1 MFTTLFINIF
11 SVFLMMIPGYLVV
24 RKNIVKESAL
34 KDFSHVIVKVLY
46 PSLIFSSIT
55 KNFTICSV
63 LESWQLPVSV
73 FVLSIIG
80 YIIGMIHQGF
90 FKVDDVKRQ
99 KSILFQFTI
108 NNFSFLPLAIVA
120 KLYDEQHMAA
130 VIIST
135 LGAEL
140 TLWTVGMF
148 ILNKRSRGFSIKNL
162 KHLLSPPLVSIYF
175 SLLVLITL
183 EILDLS
189 ISDLANQSIFV
200 NYIQKTIYQL
210 GQATIPL
217 SMIMV
222 GGRMGKISPSD
233 LKIRSIWAV
242 TLFRLVVI
250 PFVAIVVMRQLFP
263 NHPFLNVMLIISVMP
278 NSIASLVLGELF
290 NADQKIMSGTVLVTH
305 MVSLFTIPIWLTFLI
320 AK

>member
-1 MFTTLFINIF
+1 MFSTLFINIF

-24 RKNIVKESAL
+24 RKNIIKESAL
-34 KDFSHVIVKVLY
+34 KDFSQVIVKVLY

-55 KNFTICSV
+55 KNFTINGV

-73 FVLSIIG
+73 FFLCIVG
-80 YIIGMIHQGF
+80 YFTGLIHKGF
-90 FKVDDVKRQ
+90 FKVNDVRQQ

-135 LGAEL
+135 LGAEF

-148 ILNKRSRGFSIKNL
+148 ILNKSSDGFSVKNL

-175 SLLVLITL
+175 SLLVLIGL
-183 EILDLS
+183 EICDLS
-189 ISDLANQSIFV
+189 ISELANQSVFI
-200 NYIQKTIYQL
+200 NYVQKTIYQL

-222 GGRMGKISPSD
+222 GGRMGKIALSD
-233 LKIRSIWAV
+233 LKVRSIWAV

-250 PFVAIVVMRQLFP
+250 PFVAIFILRQLFP
-263 NHPFLNVMLIISVMP
+263 NHPFLNIMFIISVMP
-278 NSIASLVLGELF
+278 NSIASLVLGELY

-305 MVSLFTIPIWLTFLI
+305 LVSLISIPIWLTVLI
-320 AK
+320 